1 MSCLPVTELEGYG
14 AYKQFGYA
22 LASLDYDK
30 VSFGTTIIW
39 YFFGNFFVFIFLSIL
54 HRMGFQTFSSRRH
67 SRMMQIKVAQFIFLT
82 VFTN

>member
-30 VSFGTTIIW
+30 VSFGTTRIW
-39 YFFGNFFVFIFLSIL
+39 YFFWETFLHLFFPQFCIGWDFRPFRLGAIL
-54 HRMGFQTFSSRRH
+54 
-67 SRMMQIKVAQFIFLT
+67 K
-82 VFTN
+82 